1 MKTNNDRFEDILNS
15 FVIEVE
21 ESFRR
26 EEPLKSIDAIEHTAE
41 ILLGFDTT
49 IEQAKI
55 ENQASIQENKKKN
68 HTSEKKPT
76 SKVLLWCFFLIRYVT
91 TSSLIFI
98 VLLVTSN
105 YSAYFSLIKSYVFS
119 DSLERSKESLIS
131 SVEAG
136 SLSLSDGEYRKKA
149 QELETKS
156 GNQHSIN
163 QLLAKSNEEDV
174 SLNIDITPYE
184 NRIII
189 PKIWKNIPLLDIKQQ
204 VVSGH
209 SELEDIFMK
218 DLEKWVIRYPGSAK
232 PWDIGNAFI
241 FGHSSNFPWVPWE
254 YNDVFA
260 LLDHLE
266 NGDQIIVYYKQ
277 KKFVYEVQWKTTI
290 TPGDVT
296 VLKKESK
303 DAELSVMTCWPV
315 GTTLKRLVVNAKLI
329 PQK

>member
-1 MKTNNDRFEDILNS
+1 MKKNNDNFEDILNS

-21 ESFRR
+21 ESFRK
-26 EEPLKSIDAIEHTAE
+26 EEPLKSIDSIDHTAE

-49 IEQAKI
+49 LEKAKM
-55 ENQASIQENKKKN
+55 ENQLLVSGNSKKK
-68 HTSEKKPT
+68 HIWEKKSP
-76 SKVLLWCFFLIRYVT
+76 SKVLLWFFFLVRYVT
-91 TSSLIFI
+91 TSSLIFV

-105 YSAYFSLIKSYVFS
+105 YSAYFSLIQSYVFS
-119 DSLERSKESLIS
+119 DSLEKSKESLIS

-136 SLSLSDGEYRKKA
+136 SLSLSDGEYQKKA

-174 SLNIDITPYE
+174 SLDIDITPYE

-189 PKIWKNIPLLDIKQQ
+189 PKIGKNIPLLDIKQQ

-232 PWDIGNAFI
+232 PWDQWNAFI
-241 FGHSSNFPWVPWE
+241 FWHSSNFPWVPWE

-277 KKFVYEVQWKTTI
+277 KKFVYEVQGKTTI
-290 TPGDVT
+290 TPGDVS

-303 DAELSVMTCWPV
+303 EAELSVMTCWPI
-315 GTTLKRLVVNAKLI
+315 GTTLKRLVVNAKLV